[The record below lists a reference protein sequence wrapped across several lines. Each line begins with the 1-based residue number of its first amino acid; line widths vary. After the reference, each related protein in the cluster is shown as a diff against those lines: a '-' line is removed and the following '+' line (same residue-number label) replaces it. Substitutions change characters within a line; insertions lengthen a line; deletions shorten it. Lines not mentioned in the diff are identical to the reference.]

1 MHEVAVCRTLL
12 QMCEQLAREQGAAS
26 ICCVEIELGA
36 LAPLDSEALR
46 FAFEVMR
53 QDTLAAAAALHIT
66 RVAAHGSCAHCGSS
80 TLMTQRYS
88 PCPHCGSAP
97 LLLGD
102 GDQLRLRRIEI
113 VDGPAP
119 PLLLQ
124 DGCGP

>member
-12 QMCEQLAREQGAAS
+12 QMCEHLAREQGAAS
-26 ICCVEIELGA
+26 IRCVDIELGS

-53 QDTLAAAAALHIT
+53 QDTLAATAALHIT
-66 RVAAHGSCAHCGSS
+66 RVAARGSCTHCGKT
-80 TLMTQRYS
+80 TLMTQRFS
-88 PCPHCGSAP
+88 PCPRCGSAP
-97 LLLGD
+97 LVLGA

-119 PLLLQ
+119 PIMLQ
-124 DGCGP
+124 EVGGP